1 MRSSE
6 NAQNATSEK
15 SHARPSLIVA
25 RLTLMREEGRPTGIR
40 YEDAMHAAK
49 HGGDIDFEGRQ
60 VRAVSFEPKSGM
72 FEAPSARLTLDL
84 GDEYLVL
91 LGYFSRGGEFI
102 EEGREH
108 PFEGA
113 T

>member
-1 MRSSE
+1 
-6 NAQNATSEK
+6 
-15 SHARPSLIVA
+15 
-25 RLTLMREEGRPTGIR
+25 
-40 YEDAMHAAK
+40 
-49 HGGDIDFEGRQ
+49 
-60 VRAVSFEPKSGM
+60 M

-91 LGYFSRGGEFI
+91 LGYLDRGSEFI

-108 PFEGA
+108 RFEGA